1 MEFLVSKRIEIYF
14 LQIIYSCCILV
25 DENIDGVPLDNSD
38 NAPTSSSGFVK
49 SKWEEL
55 DPAQVA
61 DQAITTSK
69 WEFTDP
75 VAPEPPKISLICN
88 YDNSESESDSESDN
102 EEKRKRLREIEI
114 KLVEYQD
121 ELESGKRQ
129 KKPGYSINEQIEHYR
144 VKLLRKTE
152 RQDSDSQHSDRY
164 ASSSSKRDRRSSTS
178 SERRVKKSRIS
189 QSTEREKRHQRSK
202 HRSSSRSPKSLK

>member
-1 MEFLVSKRIEIYF
+1 MVFLV
-14 LQIIYSCCILV
+14 
-25 DENIDGVPLDNSD
+25 DDNIDGVPLESSGTI
-38 NAPTSSSGFVK
+38 PTSSSGFVK

-69 WEFTDP
+69 WEFDP

-102 EEKRKRLREIEI
+102 EAKRKRLREIEI
-114 KLVEYQD
+114 KIVEYQD

-129 KKPGYSINEQIEHYR
+129 RKAGFSISEQLEHYR
-144 VKLLRKTE
+144 MKLLRKTE
-152 RQDSDSQHSDRY
+152 RQDSDSQQSDRY
-164 ASSSSKRDRRSSTS
+164 ASSSSKRERRSSS
-178 SERRVKKSRIS
+178 SSDRRIKKSRTS
-189 QSTEREKRHQRSK
+189 QSSEREKRHQRSK
-202 HRSSSRSPKSLK
+202 HRSSSRSPKLLK

>member
-1 MEFLVSKRIEIYF
+1 MQE
-14 LQIIYSCCILV
+14 
-25 DENIDGVPLDNSD
+25 DIDGVPLESSD
-38 NAPTSSSGFVK
+38 TIPTSSSGFVK

-69 WEFTDP
+69 WEFDP

-88 YDNSESESDSESDN
+88 YGNSESESGSESDN
-102 EEKRKRLREIEI
+102 EAKRKRLREIEI
-114 KLVEYQD
+114 KIVEYQD

-129 KKPGYSINEQIEHYR
+129 GKQGYSLSEQIEHYR
-144 VKLLRKTE
+144 MKLLRKTE

-164 ASSSSKRDRRSSTS
+164 ASSSSKRERRSSS
-178 SERRVKKSRIS
+178 SSDRRIKKSRTS
-189 QSTEREKRHQRSK
+189 QSSEREKRHHQRSK
-202 HRSSSRSPKSLK
+202 HRSSSRSPKLLK

>member
-1 MEFLVSKRIEIYF
+1 MEE
-14 LQIIYSCCILV
+14 
-25 DENIDGVPLDNSD
+25 DIDGIPLDNSETL
-38 NAPTSSSGFVK
+38 PVSSSGFVK

-69 WEFTDP
+69 WEFDP
-75 VAPEPPKISLICN
+75 VAPEPPKISFMSH
-88 YDNSESESDSESDN
+88 YENSESESENESDS

-121 ELESGKRQ
+121 ELESGKRP
-129 KKPGYSINEQIEHYR
+129 KKSGYSISEQVEHYR

-152 RQDSDSQHSDRY
+152 RHDSDGSQHSDRY
-164 ASSSSKRDRRSSTS
+164 ASSSSRSKRDRRSSSSGSKRAKKSRASGS
-178 SERRVKKSRIS
+178 SER
-189 QSTEREKRHQRSK
+189 EREKRHHRSK
-202 HRSSSRSPKSLK
+202 LREKSRSRSHSPKLSK

>member
-1 MEFLVSKRIEIYF
+1 MPIE
-14 LQIIYSCCILV
+14 S
-25 DENIDGVPLDNSD
+25 SD
-38 NAPTSSSGFVK
+38 TLPTSSSGFVK

-69 WEFTDP
+69 WEFDP
-75 VAPEPPKISLICN
+75 VAPEPPKISLIC
-88 YDNSESESDSESDN
+88 YDNSESESGSESDN

-164 ASSSSKRDRRSSTS
+164 ASSSSKRERRSSS
-178 SERRVKKSRIS
+178 SGERRVKQSRTS
-189 QSTEREKRHQRSK
+189 QSSEREKRHHRSK
-202 HRSSSRSPKSLK
+202 QRSSSRSPKLK